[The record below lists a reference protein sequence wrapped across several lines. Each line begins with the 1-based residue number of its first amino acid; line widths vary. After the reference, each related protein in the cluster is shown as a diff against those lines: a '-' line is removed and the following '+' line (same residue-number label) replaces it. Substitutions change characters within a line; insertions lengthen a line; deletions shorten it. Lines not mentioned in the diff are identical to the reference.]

1 MATIHFTEYKQI
13 TTNKGLVKS
22 WGCGDLNTTQDTS
35 SISRYQ
41 VYGSAQVAT
50 VDALRARITGNLCV
64 FDDIAC
70 FTGMAIGEEK
80 TLFQYKDG
88 RYITCKYT
96 DATHFSYIGYDK
108 DDNIITRTD
117 ISNNLASEISELE
130 YWYRGWTIGYSTGEV
145 RPISVELYR
154 FRDNSGANANITLNK
169 TGAISAWVTDFI
181 QLNPV
186 GDDPYSTNDNHTPDG
201 GYGGFDYTGDDVDI
215 PALPTISA
223 AASGFVRLYNPTIG
237 EVQSLANYLWSG
249 AFDLATYKKLF
260 GNPMDCFLSFGIIP
274 VTPPRSV
281 NKEAIS
287 FANMPDPG
295 VTAYK
300 ITDQFKEFDCGS
312 VTINGSK
319 YTSSA
324 MDYSPY
330 TKAELFLPFC
340 GTHSLA
346 VDDIMDSTISIKY
359 HMDLYTGACV
369 AYVKITR
376 TNSDGSTLDSVLYQF
391 TGNILATIP
400 LTGADHSNFIQSM
413 LFMGAAVAATV
424 ATAGGAAPEIGGAMA
439 VGDSVSTSALG
450 GAAISASG
458 INAVM
463 SMKPN
468 VIRSGNLSANAGFL
482 GLKKPVITLTCP
494 NLCRPADE
502 NKLAGMPCQKSG
514 TLSDFKGFNIVSAC
528 HLDNIPCTM
537 EELRMIDTALAKGVI
552 I

>member
-1 MATIHFTEYKQI
+1 MPDYKPEPSKILKYSGGIYRQIETITLPSSPIASFNNQPLQIISSSFYMPLASIQALTLDTPTEVFKMSNGVSFKV
-13 TTNKGLVKS
+13 TRRS
-22 WGCGDLNTTQDTS
+22 ESSS
-35 SISRYQ
+35 SINIRYGF
-41 VYGSAQVAT
+41 YNG
-50 VDALRARITGNLCV
+50 
-64 FDDIAC
+64 DI
-70 FTGMAIGEEK
+70 
-80 TLFQYKDG
+80 
-88 RYITCKYT
+88 
-96 DATHFSYIGYDK
+96 
-108 DDNIITRTD
+108 D
-117 ISNNLASEISELE
+117 I
-130 YWYRGWTIGYSTGEV
+130 TIGSREASKSNLYGIDFAFFGSPYFSFYALWNYSSYT
-145 RPISVELYR
+145 YYHC
-154 FRDNSGANANITLNK
+154 FATNSTTYPTIFNNTEAPL
-169 TGAISAWVTDFI
+169 
-181 QLNPV
+181 
-186 GDDPYSTNDNHTPDG
+186 DPYGLQDNETEPG
-201 GYGGFDYTGDDVDI
+201 GYAGFDYTGDDVDI

-249 AFDLATYKKLF
+249 AFDMATYKKLF

-300 ITDQFKEFDCGS
+300 VTDQFAEFDCGS
-312 VTINGSK
+312 VTIDGSK
-319 YTSSA
+319 YTGSA

-494 NLCRPADE
+494 NLCRPEDE

-514 TLSDFKGFNIVSAC
+514 TLSQFSGFNIIGAC

-552 I
+552 V

>member
-1 MATIHFTEYKQI
+1 MAVNVISQCLLKDGVHKLTVYPLVRDGNNNYYYAENVFRDKNEGLNLKMSLANYMGSVPNVGDSARIIELKNGNYVTLEYTYHSGSGTNENKQYI
-13 TTNKGLVKS
+13 MKFYNAN
-22 WGCGDLNTTQDTS
+22 NTLFHTS
-35 SISRYQ
+35 SVLDIYPNESFSGYNAYNMTLTWFLDSAIPNKVLLLISRII
-41 VYGSAQVAT
+41 
-50 VDALRARITGNLCV
+50 RGNV
-64 FDDIAC
+64 
-70 FTGMAIGEEK
+70 
-80 TLFQYKDG
+80 
-88 RYITCKYT
+88 
-96 DATHFSYIGYDK
+96 
-108 DDNIITRTD
+108 
-117 ISNNLASEISELE
+117 
-130 YWYRGWTIGYSTGEV
+130 
-145 RPISVELYR
+145 
-154 FRDNSGANANITLNK
+154 SGAARQDF
-169 TGAISAWVTDFI
+169 TDWF
-181 QLNPV
+181 V
-186 GDDPYSTNDNHTPDG
+186 GTEVPADPYGLQENETPPG

-237 EVQSLANYLWSG
+237 EVQSLASYLWSG

-300 ITDQFKEFDCGS
+300 LTSQFAEFDCGS
-312 VTINGSK
+312 VTIDSSK

-359 HMDLYTGACV
+359 HMDIYTGACV

-494 NLCRPADE
+494 NLCRPEDE
-502 NKLAGMPCQKSG
+502 NKLTGMPCQKSG
-514 TLSDFKGFNIVSAC
+514 TLSDFSGFNIIGAC

-537 EELRMIDTALAKGVI
+537 EELRMIDAALAKGVI
-552 I
+552 V

>member
-1 MATIHFTEYKQI
+1 MGVFFTAPYRLLDVNNNLLTQAPSITLTGTHNPGESGLTSQPKISVASSWYCSLTRLQEIRTAYGSGYVTLATLK
-13 TTNKGLVKS
+13 N
-22 WGCGDLNTTQDTS
+22 GCKIRLKVTSLDSS
-35 SISRYQ
+35 SIGVGVDIRDSNNNNIGSGGFSQLILSGDNKFEGVDILFFGDSY
-41 VYGSAQVAT
+41 YSAQGAICRHTYTDYFT
-50 VDALRARITGNLCV
+50 VYDFSQTQW
-64 FDDIAC
+64 
-70 FTGMAIGEEK
+70 T
-80 TLFQYKDG
+80 TLFINTK
-88 RYITCKYT
+88 
-96 DATHFSYIGYDK
+96 A
-108 DDNIITRTD
+108 
-117 ISNNLASEISELE
+117 
-130 YWYRGWTIGYSTGEV
+130 
-145 RPISVELYR
+145 P
-154 FRDNSGANANITLNK
+154 
-169 TGAISAWVTDFI
+169 
-181 QLNPV
+181 
-186 GDDPYSTNDNHTPDG
+186 DDPYGLQENDTLPG
-201 GYGGFDYTGDDVDI
+201 GYAGFDYTGDNVDI

-237 EVQSLANYLWSG
+237 EVQSLASYLWSG

-300 ITDQFKEFDCGS
+300 LTSQFAEFDCGS
-312 VTINGSK
+312 VSIDGSK
-319 YTSSA
+319 YTGSA

-494 NLCRPADE
+494 NLCRPEDE

-514 TLSDFKGFNIVSAC
+514 TLSEFNGFNIIGAC

-537 EELRMIDTALAKGVI
+537 EELRMIDAALAKGVI
-552 I
+552 V

>member
-1 MATIHFTEYKQI
+1 MAIYKSQNYKIKTYGAGIGNSFQFTGEI
-13 TTNKGLVKS
+13 TG
-22 WGCGDLNTTQDTS
+22 GA
-35 SISRYQ
+35 
-41 VYGSAQVAT
+41 GSASGNQSDVSNYSLGYELFNIRALLTDMNVNDTKTIRIYSNGSYITLTLAAVSASSLSFTMKYFNSSDINMKEISGNTSLSYSYEYRGFSLLT
-50 VDALRARITGNLCV
+50 VDGVEKPCYITAMDGSSTYSIYPQPSFNYRE
-64 FDDIAC
+64 FI
-70 FTGMAIGEEK
+70 GMAI
-80 TLFQYKDG
+80 
-88 RYITCKYT
+88 ITT
-96 DATHFSYIGYDK
+96 T
-108 DDNIITRTD
+108 
-117 ISNNLASEISELE
+117 
-130 YWYRGWTIGYSTGEV
+130 
-145 RPISVELYR
+145 
-154 FRDNSGANANITLNK
+154 
-169 TGAISAWVTDFI
+169 
-181 QLNPV
+181 
-186 GDDPYSTNDNHTPDG
+186 DPYGTDEDTTPQG
-201 GYGGFDYTGDDVDI
+201 GYGSFDYTGDDVDI

-300 ITDQFKEFDCGS
+300 ITDQFEEFDCGS

-494 NLCRPADE
+494 NLCRPEDE

-514 TLSDFKGFNIVSAC
+514 TLSEFSGFNIIGAC

>member
-1 MATIHFTEYKQI
+1 MPSDPY
-13 TTNKGLVKS
+13 GLVP
-22 WGCGDLNTTQDTS
+22 QD
-35 SISRYQ
+35 
-41 VYGSAQVAT
+41 
-50 VDALRARITGNLCV
+50 
-64 FDDIAC
+64 
-70 FTGMAIGEEK
+70 E
-80 TLFQYKDG
+80 
-88 RYITCKYT
+88 
-96 DATHFSYIGYDK
+96 
-108 DDNIITRTD
+108 
-117 ISNNLASEISELE
+117 
-130 YWYRGWTIGYSTGEV
+130 
-145 RPISVELYR
+145 RP
-154 FRDNSGANANITLNK
+154 
-169 TGAISAWVTDFI
+169 
-181 QLNPV
+181 
-186 GDDPYSTNDNHTPDG
+186 G
-201 GYGGFDYTGDDVDI
+201 GYAPGDYSGDDVDI

-223 AASGFVRLYNPTIG
+223 AASGFVRLYNPNIG
-237 EVQSLANYLWSG
+237 EVQSLASYLWSG

-274 VTPPRSV
+274 ITPPRSV

-300 ITDQFKEFDCGS
+300 VISQFDEFDCGS
-312 VTINGSK
+312 VTIDGSK
-319 YTSSA
+319 YTGSA

-340 GTHSLA
+340 GAHSLA
-346 VDDIMDSTISIKY
+346 VDDIMDSTIAIKY

-494 NLCRPADE
+494 NLCRPEDE

-514 TLSDFKGFNIVSAC
+514 TLSNFSGFNIVGAC

-552 I
+552 V

>member
-1 MATIHFTEYKQI
+1 MAAIVIPKILSKKGVVNLVNSNGVAINTIDIDNYGRKQ
-13 TTNKGLVKS
+13 TAAEVKALMETLGLVFPS
-22 WGCGDLNTTQDTS
+22 NALDLVAVRGTVNIKVLTLANGNYFG
-35 SISRYQ
+35 IN
-41 VYGSAQVAT
+41 GSGIMRAYYPDGT
-50 VDALRARITGNLCV
+50 DSNLIDFNALSVINSN
-64 FDDIAC
+64 
-70 FTGMAIGEEK
+70 MAYAYFYI
-80 TLFQYKDG
+80 QYVESTHK
-88 RYITCKYT
+88 YLMNKYT
-96 DATHFSYIGYDK
+96 PIVWINKQGGLY
-108 DDNIITRTD
+108 
-117 ISNNLASEISELE
+117 
-130 YWYRGWTIGYSTGEV
+130 TGEC
-145 RPISVELYR
+145 S
-154 FRDNSGANANITLNK
+154 
-169 TGAISAWVTDFI
+169 I
-181 QLNPV
+181 QSNVSDMTTFLGTTVVVP
-186 GDDPYSTNDNHTPDG
+186 DDPFSLVPQDERPG
-201 GYGGFDYTGDDVDI
+201 GYASGDYSGDDVDI

-237 EVQSLANYLWSG
+237 EVQSLASYLWSG

-274 VTPPRSV
+274 ITPPRSV

-300 ITDQFKEFDCGS
+300 LTSQFDEFDCGS
-312 VTINGSK
+312 ITIDGSK
-319 YTSSA
+319 YTASA

-369 AYVKITR
+369 AYVKIAR

-413 LFMGAAVAATV
+413 LFMGAAAAATV

-482 GLKKPVITLTCP
+482 GLKNPVITLTCP
-494 NLCRPADE
+494 NLCRPEDE

-514 TLSDFKGFNIVSAC
+514 TLSDFSGFNIVGAC

-552 I
+552 V

>member
-1 MATIHFTEYKQI
+1 MGTTQI
-13 TTNKGLVKS
+13 TYVRSTTPQGVINLGACGLFINVSNRLNLKQAISPYAQFPGSFQSKAVSDYPLNIEVTLFENSLGLKYTIERTSAWSTTATNTYASFRHTIYISNTVAQRVETTTYYRTDSDIQLVNTFIVVFY
-22 WGCGDLNTTQDTS
+22 DDTTQS
-35 SISRYQ
+35 Y
-41 VYGSAQVAT
+41 
-50 VDALRARITGNLCV
+50 
-64 FDDIAC
+64 
-70 FTGMAIGEEK
+70 MAGICRVLK
-80 TLFQYKDG
+80 
-88 RYITCKYT
+88 
-96 DATHFSYIGYDK
+96 S
-108 DDNIITRTD
+108 
-117 ISNNLASEISELE
+117 SEIVQLL
-130 YWYRGWTIGYSTGEV
+130 YPNNFVDVTIYIRGTI
-145 RPISVELYR
+145 L
-154 FRDNSGANANITLNK
+154 NSL
-169 TGAISAWVTDFI
+169 
-181 QLNPV
+181 
-186 GDDPYSTNDNHTPDG
+186 DPYGTDENHTPPG
-201 GYGGFDYTGDDVDI
+201 GFANFDYTSDDVDI

-223 AASGFVRLYNPTIG
+223 AASGFVRLYNPAIG

-274 VTPPRSV
+274 VTPPRSA

-295 VTAYK
+295 VSAYK
-300 ITDQFKEFDCGS
+300 LTSQFAEFDCGS
-312 VTINGSK
+312 VTIDGSK

-340 GTHSLA
+340 GTHSLS

-494 NLCRPADE
+494 NLCRPEDE
-502 NKLAGMPCQKSG
+502 AMLAGMPCQKSG
-514 TLSDFKGFNIVSAC
+514 TLSEFSGFNIVGAC
-528 HLDNIPCTM
+528 HLDNIACTM

>member
-1 MATIHFTEYKQI
+1 MVINNLSPILLKSGIQTPGALKIDSVLYTDLVGGRWGDTPPNPIATLEITGIDCLQALTDYKTAPDNTKIDLITLRNNAKFYLHCINSTRITFGATKNNVDYDFATITGGIAIELKQTTCIGGYVNILITESGDY
-13 TTNKGLVKS
+13 GLSLLYWANNTYYGFYYLIPTDDGQANIKAIME
-22 WGCGDLNTTQDTS
+22 GQPLDLSDP
-35 SISRYQ
+35 
-41 VYGSAQVAT
+41 YGT
-50 VDALRARITGNLCV
+50 
-64 FDDIAC
+64 
-70 FTGMAIGEEK
+70 
-80 TLFQYKDG
+80 
-88 RYITCKYT
+88 
-96 DATHFSYIGYDK
+96 
-108 DDNIITRTD
+108 DDN
-117 ISNNLASEISELE
+117 
-130 YWYRGWTIGYSTGEV
+130 
-145 RPISVELYR
+145 
-154 FRDNSGANANITLNK
+154 
-169 TGAISAWVTDFI
+169 
-181 QLNPV
+181 Q
-186 GDDPYSTNDNHTPDG
+186 TPSG
-201 GYGGFDYTGDDVDI
+201 GYGGFDYTGDDVDV

-237 EVQSLANYLWSG
+237 EVQSLASYLWSG

-274 VTPPRSV
+274 VTPPRSA

-300 ITDQFKEFDCGS
+300 LTSQFAEFDCGS
-312 VTINGSK
+312 VTIDGSK

-346 VDDIMDSTISIKY
+346 VDDIMDSAISIKY

-494 NLCRPADE
+494 NLCRPEDE

-514 TLSDFKGFNIVSAC
+514 TLSEFSGFNIIGAC

-552 I
+552 V

>member
-1 MATIHFTEYKQI
+1 MATWTVLRTEQASI
-13 TTNKGLVKS
+13 PTD
-22 WGCGDLNTTQDTS
+22 CGDLYYVKVYVSESLAVGAQHSNIDLPS
-35 SISRYQ
+35 SVFSGFT
-41 VYGSAQVAT
+41 VSFYGSSNLLTRFNAKRVKTELSDSRFYIRYYDDAGILKATEDESVAYIQNNYA
-50 VDALRARITGNLCV
+50 ALLWAMLIDPNGN
-64 FDDIAC
+64 
-70 FTGMAIGEEK
+70 AIPLPGYMFRSSSSVQRL
-80 TLFQYKDG
+80 TSNTATQLG
-88 RYITCKYT
+88 TMRVNRSWYISGTYVVTQT
-96 DATHFSYIGYDK
+96 DLDK
-108 DDNIITRTD
+108 AKSI
-117 ISNNLASEISELE
+117 LL
-130 YWYRGWTIGYSTGEV
+130 
-145 RPISVELYR
+145 
-154 FRDNSGANANITLNK
+154 SGL
-169 TGAISAWVTDFI
+169 
-181 QLNPV
+181 PE
-186 GDDPYSTNDNHTPDG
+186 DPYGYNENQTPPG
-201 GYGGFDYTGDDVDI
+201 GYAGFDYTGDDVDI

-237 EVQSLANYLWSG
+237 EVQGLANYLWSG

-274 VTPPRSV
+274 VTPPRSA

-300 ITDQFKEFDCGS
+300 LTSQFAEFDCGS
-312 VTINGSK
+312 VTIDGSK

-400 LTGADHSNFIQSM
+400 LTGADHSNFRQSM

-494 NLCRPADE
+494 NLCRPDDE

-514 TLSDFKGFNIVSAC
+514 TLTDFNGFNIVGAC

-537 EELRMIDTALAKGVI
+537 EELRMIDAALAKGVI
-552 I
+552 V

>member
-1 MATIHFTEYKQI
+1 MANYIYPKRLLLQNNVVINMMQLSNFSTGYGSGEDLTDTQLYSEKQFVAGGFFVTNAEFLAFPVISGYGYTKRFVLKNGNYIGFQRDSDNKLGISFFMSNGTRLTGWASSQWIDNNYNTYYVSLYLDSNGRYGFVIVATRKNATYNELTVCTSTE
-13 TTNKGLVKS
+13 
-22 WGCGDLNTTQDTS
+22 LNTWLSQS
-35 SISRYQ
+35 
-41 VYGSAQVAT
+41 
-50 VDALRARITGNLCV
+50 LLP
-64 FDDIAC
+64 
-70 FTGMAIGEEK
+70 E
-80 TLFQYKDG
+80 
-88 RYITCKYT
+88 
-96 DATHFSYIGYDK
+96 
-108 DDNIITRTD
+108 
-117 ISNNLASEISELE
+117 
-130 YWYRGWTIGYSTGEV
+130 
-145 RPISVELYR
+145 
-154 FRDNSGANANITLNK
+154 
-169 TGAISAWVTDFI
+169 
-181 QLNPV
+181 
-186 GDDPYSTNDNHTPDG
+186 DPYGLEENHTPDG
-201 GYGGFDYTGDDVDI
+201 GYAGFDYSGDDVDI
-215 PALPTISA
+215 PSLPTISA
-223 AASGFVRLYNPTIG
+223 AASGFVRLYNPTIT
-237 EVQSLANYLWSG
+237 EVQDLADYLWSG

-295 VTAYK
+295 VSAYK
-300 ITDQFKEFDCGS
+300 LTNQFADFDCGS
-312 VTINGSK
+312 VTIDGSK
-319 YTSSA
+319 YTGSA

-400 LTGADHSNFIQSM
+400 LTGADHSNFIQSI

-468 VIRSGNLSANAGFL
+468 VVRSGNLSANAGFL

-494 NLCRPADE
+494 NLCRPEDE

-514 TLSDFKGFNIVSAC
+514 TLSSFSGFNIVGAC

-552 I
+552 V

>member
-1 MATIHFTEYKQI
+1 MAFKYMSGARLLTQTGLYTFGSCLPEG
-13 TTNKGLVKS
+13 TTK
-22 WGCGDLNTTQDTS
+22 DTPDS
-35 SISRYQ
+35 SDSISPMSKY
-41 VYGSAQVAT
+41 
-50 VDALRARITGNLCV
+50 VDAVGAIDVKALIAAGVARSLITLSNGYTLKFIWDGAGSTNTGMYWYDSYGNRVTPSPGYPAAPNHARILS
-64 FDDIAC
+64 I
-70 FTGMAIGEEK
+70 
-80 TLFQYKDG
+80 
-88 RYITCKYT
+88 KY
-96 DATHFSYIGYDK
+96 YIGTFENNGVKCYSAF
-108 DDNIITRTD
+108 NIINW
-117 ISNNLASEISELE
+117 NNVTLYWMGSEHPNTV
-130 YWYRGWTIGYSTGEV
+130 GTTYSF
-145 RPISVELYR
+145 I
-154 FRDNSGANANITLNK
+154 NA
-169 TGAISAWVTDFI
+169 AI
-181 QLNPV
+181 PP
-186 GDDPYSTNDNHTPDG
+186 DDPYGTIDNHTPEG
-201 GYGGFDYTGDDVDI
+201 GYGGFNYDGDDVDI

-223 AASGFVRLYNPTIG
+223 AASGFVRLYNPNIG
-237 EVQSLANYLWSG
+237 EVQSLASYLWSG

-274 VTPPRSV
+274 VTPPRSA

-300 ITDQFKEFDCGS
+300 LTSQFAEFDCGS
-312 VTINGSK
+312 VTINSSK

-340 GTHSLA
+340 GTHSLS
-346 VDDIMDSTISIKY
+346 VDDIMDGTIAIKY

-494 NLCRPADE
+494 NLCRPDDE

-514 TLSDFKGFNIVSAC
+514 TLSDFSGFNIVGAC

-552 I
+552 V